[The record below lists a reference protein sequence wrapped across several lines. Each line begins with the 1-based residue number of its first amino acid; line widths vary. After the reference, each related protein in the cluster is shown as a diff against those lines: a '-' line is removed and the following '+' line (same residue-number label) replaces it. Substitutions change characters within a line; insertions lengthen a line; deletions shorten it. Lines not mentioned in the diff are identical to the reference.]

1 SEIRMTKL
9 MEERMQVE
17 MKNMSDAF
25 EVRMEEKMTEDRAR
39 TSALI
44 SAAVNNAV
52 ASMEKRMEDET
63 TALRVQLSEERAKSD
78 KVEKNM
84 LRFSS
89 ILKESMADAFERID
103 RMMEVDDSNLSHS
116 ADGV

>member
-1 SEIRMTKL
+1 SELRMAKL

-17 MKNMSDAF
+17 MKNMSDSF
-25 EVRMEEKMTEDRAR
+25 EARMEEKMNEEKERAA
-39 TSALI
+39 ALI

-52 ASMEKRMEDET
+52 ASMEKRIEDET
-63 TALRVQLSEERAKSD
+63 TALRLQLAKSVVRSD

-84 LRFSS
+84 LRVSS

-103 RMMEVDDSNLSHS
+103 RMMEVDDENLPHS
-116 ADGV
+116 PDSV